1 MIPAES
7 VDQFDTVITAIPQLT
22 FTGYLFAIL
31 HFEGFD
37 PGDIGKACD
46 YAVTVL
52 ITQPPLHA
60 ILIEHLGF
68 QSICRSAQAG
78 MFQHILCVFLH
89 PNTFLSLT
97 FLYMIPGSKG
107 LSPHELAHKWV
118 KDLGT
123 RPDMSIKVG

>member
-1 MIPAES
+1 MGSSPALA
-7 VDQFDTVITAIPQLT
+7 TAA
-22 FTGYLFAIL
+22 LFAIL

-52 ITQPPLHA
+52 ITQPPLHT

-97 FLYMIPGSKG
+97 FIYMIPGSKG

>member
-97 FLYMIPGSKG
+97 SYIPTYHSFLES
-107 LSPHELAHKWV
+107 
-118 KDLGT
+118 T
-123 RPDMSIKVG
+123 MSIKKI